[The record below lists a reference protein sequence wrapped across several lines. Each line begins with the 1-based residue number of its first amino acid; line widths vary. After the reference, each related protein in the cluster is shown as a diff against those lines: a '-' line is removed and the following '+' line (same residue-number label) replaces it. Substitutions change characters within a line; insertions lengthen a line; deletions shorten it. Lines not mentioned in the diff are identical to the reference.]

1 MSHFS
6 RKSFGAALFCL
17 FMTVA
22 ASAAAPDAS
31 TSVDVRGYI
40 ADLQN
45 WSEGVAQLA
54 AHPESAGAVRRSVP
68 LKLEVRDGGQRFQI
82 SNAWLVMAL
91 AHWEKQ
97 PPQRQ
102 ALEQEMA
109 QRLQWELGQAIAL
122 GRPAEGPPS
131 QAARAQL
138 ATVLGGREFRFVR
151 PPSWW
156 DLMMARVRRWLLRF
170 LSRLMDRLHLK
181 PAVGN
186 VLSWVLLGAAFL
198 LAAWMLWQN
207 LRRASRGMLGLGLE
221 APASTKWGWR
231 QWADAARAA
240 AAEQRYRDAVHCCYW
255 AAVFRLEQMGAW
267 RLDDSLTPREYLR
280 LLPRGSEHRE
290 AMSNLTRHFEMVWY
304 GYRPVT
310 GAEADS
316 ALKEMENL
324 GCTLP
329 SRAATASF

>member
-1 MSHFS
+1 MSHCS
-6 RKSFGAALFCL
+6 RKVFAAALFCL
-17 FMTVA
+17 ALA
-22 ASAAAPDAS
+22 ASAGAQVASAAIDLHA
-31 TSVDVRGYI
+31 YI

-45 WSEGVAQLA
+45 WSAGVAQLA
-54 AHPESAGAVRRSVP
+54 VHPEQVSALRHSVP
-68 LKLEVRDGGQRFQI
+68 LKLEVQSNGQHFLI

-102 ALEQEMA
+102 VLQQAMAL
-109 QRLQWELGQAIAL
+109 RLQWELQQVMAL
-122 GRPAEGPPS
+122 NRPAEGPAP

-138 ATVLGGREFRFVR
+138 AAVLKGREFRFVR

-156 DLMMARVRRWLLRF
+156 DLMMARARRWVLHF
-170 LSRLMDRLHLK
+170 LDRLMRRLHLK

-186 VLSWVLLGAAFL
+186 VLSWVLLGLAFVL
-198 LAAWMLWQN
+198 VAWMLWRN

-221 APASTKWGWR
+221 APASTAWGWR

-267 RLDDSLTPREYLR
+267 RRDDSRTPREYLR
-280 LLPRGSEHRE
+280 LLPRGSEHRQ
-290 AMSNLTRHFEMVWY
+290 AMSNLTRDFEMVWY

-310 GAEADS
+310 AAEAES
-316 ALKEMENL
+316 AVREMENL
-324 GCTLP
+324 GCSSP